1 MNSLIVCAT
10 PLEAE
15 YLLSIFNTKFA
26 KEKMLTGVVFYPEN
40 EEIPTILVTGIGK
53 TNSAL
58 ILSHFINTQ
67 FKPSEVINTGIA
79 GAYPG
84 SGIAVGH
91 VAVASEEVYAD
102 EGVLTENGFQSLK
115 NLGFPSLVTKDNA
128 YFNIFPIEN
137 GKKVQ
142 KKLLKKTKLSVFE
155 GRFITVS
162 ECSASPEKE
171 IAMAKRFNPLCE
183 SMEGCAVLHTCLA
196 YEIPFTEIRGISNF
210 TGSYDKAGWHIEKAM
225 SLAAKCVKAY
235 FEED

>member
-15 YLLSIFNTKFA
+15 YVLSVFNMKFT

-40 EEIPTILVTGIGK
+40 KNVPTILVTGIGK

-58 ILSHFINTQ
+58 VLTHFINTR
-67 FKPSEVINTGIA
+67 FIPEEVINTGIA

-84 SGIAVGH
+84 SGISVGH
-91 VAVASEEVYAD
+91 IAVASEEVYAD
-102 EGVLTENGFQSLK
+102 EGVLTEKGFQSLK
-115 NLGFPSLVTKDNA
+115 DLGFPSLVTKDNV

-162 ECSASPEKE
+162 ECSASPERE
-171 IAMAKRFNPLCE
+171 IEMAKRFNPLCE

-196 YEIPFTEIRGISNF
+196 YEIPFIEIRGISNF
-210 TGSYDKAGWHIEKAM
+210 TGSYDKSGWHIEKAM
-225 SLAAKCVKAY
+225 GLAAKCVKAY